1 MNGRFSHVR
10 MTSGLNGASMGKIE
24 KKLEGMISEL
34 PRRLVRKKLK
44 KKLRAE
50 GVADKAAIEA
60 FVDHVMGDNEG
71 SFVWDDGEEGPP
83 RQINI
88 SFTEEDQN
96 EILEAM
102 ERFTEELPDVVDTA
116 LQKTAKDVAKRLKDD
131 WEWLKIDYMHEQA
144 HFKDRLD
151 QRWKKGLDPLRMM
164 LVAARER
171 GQDYADRL
179 GRSKAKKGIETRMAV
194 SALHIRACQTT
205 LEILTLIENGLPDG
219 SYARWR
225 TLYELNVVAYFIH
238 QAGDDTAS
246 RYFAHDV
253 VSMRTNITNEF
264 RFCGEIF
271 DRDKLD
277 EEGRELEDE
286 YHALIAKFGKP
297 FASPY
302 GWAAEYL
309 GLKKPTFQD
318 LEKAV
323 DWGALPPEY
332 KMSSFKVHAG
342 VAGTFRTLSTVGGP
356 GHMIAGASNYGMD
369 TPAILTAQSL
379 LQITV
384 LVFKTPLDIELAA
397 QMQSLALLRDRVSKH
412 CNRIAEEI
420 ELEEL
425 AKLGV

>member
-1 MNGRFSHVR
+1 
-10 MTSGLNGASMGKIE
+10 MGEIE

-50 GVADKAAIEA
+50 GVTDNDAIEA
-60 FVDHVMGDNEG
+60 FCDHVMDDKEG
-71 SFVWDDGEEGPP
+71 SFVWDDGEEGSP

-88 SFTEEDQN
+88 LFTEEDQN
-96 EILEAM
+96 EILSALK
-102 ERFTEELPDVVDTA
+102 RVNEELPDIVDTA
-116 LQKTAKDVAKRLKDD
+116 LNKTAKNVAKRLKED
-131 WEWLKIDYMHEQA
+131 WKCRKIDYKHEQA

-164 LVAARER
+164 LVAAREL

-179 GRSKAKKGIETRMAV
+179 SRSKAKKGIETRMAI

-219 SYARWR
+219 AYARWR
-225 TLYELNVVAYFIH
+225 TLYELNVVAYFIQ

-246 RYFAHDV
+246 RYFKHDV
-253 VSMRTNITNEF
+253 VSMRINLTNQF
-264 RFCGEIF
+264 RFYGETF

-286 YHALIAKFGKP
+286 YHALIAKLGTP
-297 FASPY
+297 FSSPY

-309 GLKKPTFQD
+309 CLKKPTFQD
-318 LEKAV
+318 LEKSV
-323 DWGALPPEY
+323 NWGALPPEY

-342 VAGTFRTLSTVGGP
+342 VSGTFRTLSALGGP

-379 LQITV
+379 LQITA

-397 QMQSLALLRDRVSKH
+397 QMQSLALMRDRVVKH
-412 CNRIAEEI
+412 CNRISEEI
-420 ELEEL
+420 ETEEL
-425 AKLGV
+425 AKFEESEGK

>member
-1 MNGRFSHVR
+1 
-10 MTSGLNGASMGKIE
+10 MGKIE

-50 GVADKAAIEA
+50 GVTDNDAIEA
-60 FVDHVMGDNEG
+60 FVDHVMSNKDV
-71 SFVWDDGEEGPP
+71 SFVWDDGEVGPP

-96 EILEAM
+96 EILEAL
-102 ERFTEELPDVVDTA
+102 ERFNEDLPDVFDTA
-116 LQKTAKDVAKRLKDD
+116 LQKTAKSIAKRLNDD
-131 WEWLKIDYMHEQA
+131 WKWLKIDYKHERA

-164 LVAARER
+164 LVAAREL

-179 GRSKAKKGIETRMAV
+179 GRSKAKKGIETRIAI

-219 SYARWR
+219 AYARWR

-238 QAGDDTAS
+238 QAGDDVAS

-253 VSMRTNITNEF
+253 VSMRTNLANDF
-264 RFCGEIF
+264 RFYGETF

-277 EEGRELEDE
+277 EEGKELEDE
-286 YHALIAKFGKP
+286 YNALIAKFGKP

-309 GLKKPTFQD
+309 DLKKPIFQD

-369 TPAILTAQSL
+369 RPAILTAQSL
-379 LQITV
+379 LRITV
-384 LVFKTPLDIELAA
+384 LVFETPLDIELAA
-397 QMQSLALLRDRVSKH
+397 QMQSLALLRDRVAKH

-420 ELEEL
+420 ESEEL
-425 AKLGV
+425 AKFEESEGDYGPGESGP

>member
-1 MNGRFSHVR
+1 
-10 MTSGLNGASMGKIE
+10 MGEIE

-50 GVADKAAIEA
+50 GVTDKDAIEA
-60 FVDHVMGDNEG
+60 FCDHVMDDKEG
-71 SFVWDDGEEGPP
+71 SFVWDDGEEGQP

-96 EILEAM
+96 EILEAL
-102 ERFTEELPDVVDTA
+102 ERFKEELPVVVDTA
-116 LQKTAKDVAKRLKDD
+116 LNKTAKNVAKRLKDD
-131 WEWLKIDYMHEQA
+131 WRWLKIDYKHEQA

-164 LVAARER
+164 LVAAREL
-171 GQDYADRL
+171 GQDYAYRL
-179 GRSKAKKGIETRMAV
+179 GRSKAKKGIETRMAI

-219 SYARWR
+219 AHARWR
-225 TLYELNVVAYFIH
+225 TLYELNVVAYFI
-238 QAGDDTAS
+238 QKAGDDTAS
-246 RYFAHDV
+246 RYFLHDV
-253 VSMRTNITNEF
+253 VSMRTNLTNEF
-264 RFCGEIF
+264 RFYGETF
-271 DRDKLD
+271 ERDKLD
-277 EEGRELEDE
+277 EEGRKLEDE
-286 YHALIAKFGKP
+286 YHALIAKFGTP

-318 LEKAV
+318 LEKSV

-356 GHMIAGASNYGMD
+356 GHMIAGASNFGMD

-379 LQITV
+379 LQITA

-397 QMQSLALLRDRVSKH
+397 QMQSLALMRDRVVKH
-412 CNRIAEEI
+412 CNRISEEI
-420 ELEEL
+420 ETEEL
-425 AKLGV
+425 AKFEESEGK